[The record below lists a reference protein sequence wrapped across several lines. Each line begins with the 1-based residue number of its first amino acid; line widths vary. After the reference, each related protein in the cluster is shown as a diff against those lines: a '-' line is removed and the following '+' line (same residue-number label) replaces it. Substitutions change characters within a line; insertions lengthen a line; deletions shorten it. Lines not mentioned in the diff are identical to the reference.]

1 MAKLINPSR
10 WVSWKPFGIGE
21 QHPNNF
27 AEITRAIRENRDQ
40 AGYAWRILSQG
51 VCDGCA
57 LGVAG
62 LHDWTLSGPHLCNI
76 RLRLLRLNTIGP
88 LDGSLLADVRT
99 LQGKSS
105 AELRT
110 LGRLPYPMVRRRGDR
125 GFRRIDWDEALD
137 LIAGQIRATTPDR
150 TAWYLTSRG
159 IPNETYYVAQ
169 KAVRAMGTNNVDNAA
184 RICHSP
190 STVALKATV
199 GIGATS
205 CSYSDWIG
213 SDLIVFIGANPA
225 NNQPVTTKYMHH
237 ALAEGTTMVSVNTMV
252 EPAME
257 RYWIPSIPESALF
270 GTRLVDETYLVQTG
284 GDAAFLNG
292 VLKHVIERD
301 LVDQTWIEAHT
312 TGFAELTDH
321 LRATSW
327 DDLEAASGSTTDRMR
342 SLGERIGNARTAV
355 FVWSMGVTQ
364 HRAGE
369 ETVRTIVNLAL
380 SRGFVGRDK
389 CGLMPIRGHSGVQG
403 GAEMGAY
410 ATVFPGSAPI
420 NAETAAAL
428 GKQWGFDVPDKPG
441 LTAPEMI
448 DAASRGDLDV
458 LVAMGG
464 NFLEAMPDP
473 EQVEAALA
481 NMPLRVHIDIVLSSQ
496 MLADPGETVVLLPA
510 TTRYEIAGGVTQTST
525 ERRIMFSPE
534 IRGPRIAGARSEWE
548 IFRDLAARVRP
559 DRKDRLAWTSTQQ
572 IRDEIAT
579 IVPAYDGIQHLRKTG
594 DQVQYGGP
602 HLAPGGHFPTAS
614 GRGSFSMV
622 DARSAA
628 IPVGQFAL
636 STRRGKQ
643 FNTMVHETHDS
654 ITGTQSRDA
663 VFMHRKDAAALG
675 LRDGDRIVI
684 SNEFGSMA
692 GRIFLARMQPRT
704 VQVYWPE
711 GNVLID
717 PAGRSPLSHVPDYNA
732 LVTIQRAT
740 ESQAAD

>member
-1 MAKLINPSR
+1 MQYPAAT
-10 WVSWKPFGIGE
+10 
-21 QHPNNF
+21 F
-27 AEITRAIRENRDQ
+27 AA
-40 AGYAWRILSQG
+40 
-51 VCDGCA
+51 
-57 LGVAG
+57 
-62 LHDWTLSGPHLCNI
+62 
-76 RLRLLRLNTIGP
+76 NTIGP
-88 LDGSLLADVRT
+88 LDGSLLANVRT

-105 AELRT
+105 AELRS

-125 GFRRIDWDEALD
+125 GFSRIDWDEALD
-137 LIAGQIRATTPDR
+137 LIAGKIRATTPDR

-301 LVDQTWIEAHT
+301 LVDQTWIGPTQPGLPNLLT
-312 TGFAELTDH
+312 TCGPRHGTIWRRPPVARPTECD
-321 LRATSW
+321 RW
-327 DDLEAASGSTTDRMR
+327 VSGSATH
-342 SLGERIGNARTAV
+342 RTAV

-420 NAETAAAL
+420 NTETAAAL

-473 EQVEAALA
+473 KQVEAALA
-481 NMPLRVHIDIVLSSQ
+481 NVPLRVHIDIVLSSQ

-510 TTRYEIAGGVTQTST
+510 TTRYEISGGVTQTST

-548 IFRDLAARVRP
+548 IFRDMAAQVRP
-559 DRKDRLAWTSTQQ
+559 DRKDRLGWTSTQE
-572 IRDEIAT
+572 IRDEIAAV
-579 IVPAYDGIQHLRKTG
+579 VPAYEGSSICGKPVIRCNTAVRILRRAGTFRLLP
-594 DQVQYGGP
+594 DV
-602 HLAPGGHFPTAS
+602 
-614 GRGSFSMV
+614 GRSVWWMPRGRNS
-622 DARSAA
+622 R
-628 IPVGQFAL
+628 PGQFAL

-643 FNTMVHETHDS
+643 FNTMVHGTHDS
-654 ITGTQSRDA
+654 ITGTRSRDA
-663 VFMHRKDAAALG
+663 VFMHRKDAADLG
-675 LRDGDRIVI
+675 LREGDRIVV

-717 PAGRSPLSHVPDYNA
+717 PAGRSPLSHMPDYNA

-740 ESQAAD
+740 GLRRLIDDRSEAG